1 MVSNKSF
8 HRPVAEYVAKKQPNF
23 DLKRVFFSFAYKVFL
38 LNLFQD
44 VFMMIRRKKT
54 TIFTDA
60 KDTTTVHELKKM
72 IEGILK
78 VAPRDQRLYS
88 KDNTIMEDDKQLQ
101 DYGITMT
108 NAKAQQPAVLGLA
121 LRTDHSDFEPLELI
135 PYSQPP
141 DLPEVMKQDAA
152 NGEQA

>member
-1 MVSNKSF
+1 
-8 HRPVAEYVAKKQPNF
+8 
-23 DLKRVFFSFAYKVFL
+23 
-38 LNLFQD
+38 
-44 VFMMIRRKKT
+44 MMIRRKKT

-78 VAPRDQRLYS
+78 VPPKDQRLYS
-88 KDNTIMEDDKQLQ
+88 KDNTVMDDENKQLQ
-101 DYGITMT
+101 DYGITMMT
-108 NAKAQQPAVLGLA
+108 AKAQQPAVLGLA
-121 LRTDHSDFEPLELI
+121 LRIDHDFESLEMI

-141 DLPEVMKQDAA
+141 DLPDVMKTQDNSA